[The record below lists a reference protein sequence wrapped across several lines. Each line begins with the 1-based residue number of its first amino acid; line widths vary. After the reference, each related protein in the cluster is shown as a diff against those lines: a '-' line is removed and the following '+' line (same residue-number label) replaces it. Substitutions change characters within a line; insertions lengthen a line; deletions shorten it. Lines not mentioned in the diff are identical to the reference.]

1 MPKVSDRPPP
11 TDPARSGDDTR
22 SSRLPASAVAPSSPE
37 DATRAGSGR
46 TSPAAIAEARRW
58 LAARD
63 PVLAAADAQTPAFP
77 WRLRP
82 GGFSGL
88 VKMIVEQQV
97 SVASAAAI
105 WRRVEAG
112 LGEAGL
118 GEAGLGEVTPDAVL
132 ARDLDTLR
140 SFGLS
145 APKARYVLGLA
156 DAVRSGQVDFEQLDR
171 LDDAEAVA
179 ALTAL
184 KGVGRW
190 TAETYLM
197 FCHGRTDVFPAGDVA
212 LQEAHR
218 AAAGLAARHGEK
230 ALYLCA
236 EAWRPHRG
244 VAAHLLWA
252 YYGAL
257 KRGEVEAPKTVIPL
271 SSNRPY

>member
-1 MPKVSDRPPP
+1 MARTSDPPHTPSSGPSSPKGREARPP
-11 TDPARSGDDTR
+11 AR
-22 SSRLPASAVAPSSPE
+22 AVAPSYPE
-37 DATRAGSGR
+37 VATPAGSER
-46 TSPAAIAEARRW
+46 TSPAAIADARRW

-63 PVLAAADAQTPAFP
+63 PVLARAHAAAPVFP

-88 VKMIVEQQV
+88 LKMIVEQQV
-97 SVASAAAI
+97 SIASAAAI
-105 WRRVEAG
+105 WRRVETG
-112 LGEAGL
+112 LA
-118 GEAGLGEVTPDAVL
+118 EVTPEAVL
-132 ARDLDTLR
+132 ARDLETLR

-145 APKARYVLGLA
+145 APKARYALGLA
-156 DAVRSGQVDFEQLDR
+156 EAVRARRIDFAGLDR

-197 FCHGRTDVFPAGDVA
+197 FCHGRMDVFPAGDVA

-218 AAAGLAARHGEK
+218 VAAGHSDRAAEK
-230 ALYLCA
+230 ALYLTA
-236 EAWRPHRG
+236 EAWRPYRG

-257 KRGEVEAPKTVIPL
+257 KRGEAAPPESVIPP